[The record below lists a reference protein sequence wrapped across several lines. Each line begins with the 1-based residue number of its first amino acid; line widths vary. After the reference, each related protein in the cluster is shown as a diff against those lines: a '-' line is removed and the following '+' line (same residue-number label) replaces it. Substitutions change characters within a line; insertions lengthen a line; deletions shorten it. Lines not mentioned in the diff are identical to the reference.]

1 MSILYT
7 EAGYGLRFF
16 FKDNVKECN
25 KGRVWSCFRLIIEYN
40 FFDTVYR
47 YSLKHKKFMR

>member
-16 FKDNVKECN
+16 FKGNVKECN

-40 FFDTVYR
+40 FFDTGYR